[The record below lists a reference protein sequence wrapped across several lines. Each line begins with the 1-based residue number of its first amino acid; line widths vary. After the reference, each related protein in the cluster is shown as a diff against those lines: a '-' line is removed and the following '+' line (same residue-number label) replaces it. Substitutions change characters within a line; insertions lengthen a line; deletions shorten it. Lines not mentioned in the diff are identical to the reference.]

1 MSVLSSF
8 VGETLKSSNEPTVE
22 APLSFI
28 DTHTHL
34 YSEEFDPDRAAV
46 VERALQ
52 AGAKKLFLPNCN
64 EMSVTPMIQMCRNYP
79 GVCYPMLGLHPTEMS
94 SDPDAE
100 LDRLEH
106 LLQQSVDGIDVS
118 SPHFIGIG
126 EVGID
131 LYWDCSRR
139 EEQIRVFSRQVEW
152 ALRYNLPLMIH
163 ARSVQKE
170 VVEVLR
176 PYRATSLKGV
186 FHCFTG
192 TADEAAEL
200 LDFPGFC
207 LGIGGVLTFKKSAL
221 PESLH
226 AAVPLDRIVLETDA
240 PYMAPV
246 PHRGKRNESAFL
258 PAVILKLAEIYGV
271 SEENVCRCTTQTA
284 LHLFPLAE

>member
-1 MSVLSSF
+1 MPSLSSSIIASQESS
-8 VGETLKSSNEPTVE
+8 GESVAE
-22 APLSFI
+22 ASLSFI

-34 YSEEFDPDRAAV
+34 YSEEFDSDRVTV

-52 AGAKKLFLPNCN
+52 VGAKKLFLPNCN
-64 EMSVTPMIQMCRNYP
+64 EESVDPMLQMCRDYP

-100 LDRLEH
+100 LDRLEA
-106 LLQQSVDGIDVS
+106 LLQQTAGKTNAS
-118 SPHFIGIG
+118 SPRFIGIG

-131 LYWDCSRR
+131 LYWDSSRR

-152 ALRYNLPLMIH
+152 ALQYELPLMIH
-163 ARSVQKE
+163 ARSAQKE
-170 VVEVLR
+170 VIDVLR
-176 PYRATSLKGV
+176 PYRTTSLKGV

-200 LDFPGFC
+200 LNFSGFS

-221 PESLH
+221 PASLP

-246 PHRGKRNESAFL
+246 PHRGKRNESSFL

-271 SEENVCRCTTQTA
+271 SSAEVCRCTTQTA
-284 LHLFPLAE
+284 LRIFPLAK